1 MILFKKGD
9 LLELLDDWSV
19 DTKDGDGANMVN
31 LGPGT
36 LALLLEDIEVVSR
49 YQEYVSGI
57 HMFVEGIGLVTTD
70 GSTECWRDSWDLV
83 AEAQT

>member
-19 DTKDGDGANMVN
+19 DTKDGASMVT
-31 LGPGT
+31 LDRGT
-36 LALLLEDIEVVSR
+36 LALLLEDIVVVPHP
-49 YQEYVSGI
+49 QEYVCGVR
-57 HMFVEGIGLVTTD
+57 MFVGGIGFVTTS
-70 GSTECWRDSWDLV
+70 GSTEYWRDCWTLV